1 MRNFGVLLTVA
12 IMITIYSLGLTASKV
27 LLKCKNL
34 SKKSNYSTIGY
45 FIFRHSWIIYTV
57 NCVIILSNLGTCL
70 SEMMY
75 VLL

>member
-1 MRNFGVLLTVA
+1 MKNFGVILTIV
-12 IMITIYSLGLTASKV
+12 IMIIVYSLGMTSSRL

-57 NCVIILSNLGTCL
+57 NLIITLSNITTCL
-70 SEMMY
+70 SELM
-75 VLL
+75 